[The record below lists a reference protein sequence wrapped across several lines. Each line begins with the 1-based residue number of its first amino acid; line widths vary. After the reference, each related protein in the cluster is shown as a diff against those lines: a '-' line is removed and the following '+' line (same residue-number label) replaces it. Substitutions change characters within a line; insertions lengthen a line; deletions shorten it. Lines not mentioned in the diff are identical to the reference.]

1 MRRRVLTRATARG
14 DARAWVA
21 RAGGRGRGGASVGEA
36 MCGRL
41 AYLLWSTARSRWCC
55 RCGRFENVMLCQA
68 RRVKRQLASVNWHM

>member
-1 MRRRVLTRATARG
+1 MGGGCETSHSKR
-14 DARAWVA
+14 DARAAVNTGAWVA

-55 RCGRFENVMLCQA
+55 RCGSKNGMVGSSVKQVSSVM
-68 RRVKRQLASVNWHM
+68 